1 MTMEPRRS
9 PVTRRRESSTRAVD
23 GISSQ
28 DLIERLLEHEE
39 PDFPIHPGLEFEVLE
54 GAERTALL
62 EEEASAKHD
71 SKKDVKILLSFVFLV
86 ISGSANVVLCKLQ
99 AIPM

>member
-1 MTMEPRRS
+1 MTMEPRTS
-9 PVTRRRESSTRAVD
+9 PVTRRREPSVGSVD

-28 DLIERLLEHEE
+28 DLTERLLEHEE

-54 GAERTALL
+54 GAERTLL
-62 EEEASAKHD
+62 EDEASAKHD
-71 SKKDVKILLSFVFLV
+71 PKKDVKLLLSFVFLV